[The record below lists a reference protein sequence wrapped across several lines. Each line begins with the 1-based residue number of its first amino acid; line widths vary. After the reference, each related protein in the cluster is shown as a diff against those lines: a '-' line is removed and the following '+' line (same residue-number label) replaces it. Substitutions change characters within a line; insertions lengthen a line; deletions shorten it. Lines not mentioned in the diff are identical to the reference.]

1 MLLLYNRRTRLGSDF
16 KEWDWGNRL
25 VTTLALLGKRALGLL
40 DWVNGTGAAGGE
52 VRALWQ
58 TDQSQMHAIMAY

>member
-1 MLLLYNRRTRLGSDF
+1 M
-16 KEWDWGNRL
+16 
-25 VTTLALLGKRALGLL
+25 TTLALLGKWALGLL
-40 DWVNGTGAAGGE
+40 DWVNGTRATGKE

>member
-1 MLLLYNRRTRLGSDF
+1 MLLLYNRHTGRGPDF
-16 KEWDWGNRL
+16 KEWGRGNRL
-25 VTTLALLGKRALGLL
+25 VTTLALLGKWALGLL
-40 DWVNGTGAAGGE
+40 DWVNGTRATGKE

>member
-1 MLLLYNRRTRLGSDF
+1 MLLLYNRRTRRGSVTP
-16 KEWDWGNRL
+16 DWHGGRRR
-25 VTTLALLGKRALGLL
+25 VAIFALLGNQALRLL
-40 DWVNGTGAAGGE
+40 DWVNGTGAAGRE

>member
-1 MLLLYNRRTRLGSDF
+1 M
-16 KEWDWGNRL
+16 
-25 VTTLALLGKRALGLL
+25 TTLALLAKRALGLL
-40 DWVNGTGAAGGE
+40 DWLNGTGAAGKK

>member
-1 MLLLYNRRTRLGSDF
+1 M
-16 KEWDWGNRL
+16 
-25 VTTLALLGKRALGLL
+25 TTLALLGKRALGLL
-40 DWVNGTGAAGGE
+40 DWVNGTGAAGKK